1 MGSIL
6 ITRSNPS
13 QGLPAT
19 AKSARSRGRVEMLAQ
34 LACVGYRFTRSRSP
48 VCNGVAY
55 HPDPAGGANECRRPR
70 AAGQMP
76 RNSSPKPVGGCDPIP
91 SPACHPS
98 NKDLR
103 LDADASWSRVA
114 VEMRA

>member
-55 HPDPAGGANECRRPR
+55 HPDPAGGANECRRPI
-70 AAGQMP
+70 P
-76 RNSSPKPVGGCDPIP
+76 LKNSLSVRLIWPLLALPMIMSWGFSALNDVIVG
-91 SPACHPS
+91 
-98 NKDLR
+98 
-103 LDADASWSRVA
+103 
-114 VEMRA
+114 